1 VIFPQ
6 SDNEKK
12 AIRAKI
18 IAYVEELALPK
29 SADELLDAYEG
40 RENELLKNLTNL
52 KAKKEKEAETIA
64 EIKILVEELT
74 LLNNLDE
81 LLDAYEGRE
90 NELLKNL
97 TNLKAKKEDKAGTT
111 VDTKC

>member
-1 VIFPQ
+1 M
-6 SDNEKK
+6 S
-12 AIRAKI
+12 
-18 IAYVEELALPK
+18 YWTH
-29 SADELLDAYEG
+29 EG

>member
-1 VIFPQ
+1 M
-6 SDNEKK
+6 
-12 AIRAKI
+12 I
-18 IAYVEELALPK
+18 ISYVEELALPK

-40 RENELLKNLTNL
+40 REHELLAFVTKM
-52 KAKKEKEAETIA
+52 KAKKEEEAETIA

-74 LLNNLDE
+74 LLNKLDE

-97 TNLKAKKEDKAGTT
+97 TNLKAKREDKAETT
-111 VDTKC
+111 VETKLPLAEFEC

>member
-1 VIFPQ
+1 MIFPQ

-52 KAKKEKEAETIA
+52 KAKKE
-64 EIKILVEELT
+64 
-74 LLNNLDE
+74 
-81 LLDAYEGRE
+81 
-90 NELLKNL
+90 
-97 TNLKAKKEDKAGTT
+97 DKAGTT